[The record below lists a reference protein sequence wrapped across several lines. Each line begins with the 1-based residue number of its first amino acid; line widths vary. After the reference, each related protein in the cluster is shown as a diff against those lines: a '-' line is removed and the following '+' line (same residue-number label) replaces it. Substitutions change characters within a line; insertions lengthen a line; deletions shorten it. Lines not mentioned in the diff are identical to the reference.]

1 MLSKNKINTVVRRE
15 NDNDASRFFLSKNHY
30 SAETTCQHLLAFHNG
45 SLLFWVT
52 ISVYKEIH
60 SGKVLPKY

>member
-1 MLSKNKINTVVRRE
+1 MMLPGSSYLKTTI
-15 NDNDASRFFLSKNHY
+15 A